1 MRPFVQCKRSHDRTW
16 RLPIANKSIRYA
28 AFNTNVAASTGAIGW
43 VLVDYIRTKG
53 RFSVVGACEG
63 AIAGLVGITPAA
75 GYVSVWLAAV
85 IGFITAV
92 TCASLQDLNEWL
104 NIDEGL
110 YVFKLHGIGGMM
122 GSFLT
127 GIFADQKISALDGAT
142 LAPGGINGNGM
153 QVGKQFAEITAI
165 SAYSFVVSCILLLAL
180 KYIPGMHLRVSE
192 EAEMMGLDLDQ
203 FFDEQIGDWESF
215 QPMDKITHGVI
226 REEQIAGVE
235 EGLSSGSGHS
245 VQREAVNAEEKKD

>member
-1 MRPFVQCKRSHDRTW
+1 
-16 RLPIANKSIRYA
+16 
-28 AFNTNVAASTGAIGW
+28 
-43 VLVDYIRTKG
+43 
-53 RFSVVGACEG
+53 
-63 AIAGLVGITPAA
+63 
-75 GYVSVWLAAV
+75 
-85 IGFITAV
+85 
-92 TCASLQDLNEWL
+92 
-104 NIDEGL
+104 
-110 YVFKLHGIGGMM
+110 
-122 GSFLT
+122 
-127 GIFADQKISALDGAT
+127 
-142 LAPGGINGNGM
+142 
-153 QVGKQFAEITAI
+153 
-165 SAYSFVVSCILLLAL
+165 VSCILLLAL